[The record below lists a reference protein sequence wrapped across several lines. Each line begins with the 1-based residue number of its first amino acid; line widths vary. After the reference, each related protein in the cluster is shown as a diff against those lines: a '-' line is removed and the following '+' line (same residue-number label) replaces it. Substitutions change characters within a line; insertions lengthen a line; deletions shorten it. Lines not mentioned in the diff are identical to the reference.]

1 LEMSRWLTW
10 QPGEKTL
17 RKSLAPEPSKI
28 TKANSDGFDG
38 SLLGHS
44 SKISHLSASGPQSP
58 RWWEPGNETN
68 EKNEI
73 SPLDGLQPVIET
85 SPEMEP
91 TKSSK
96 ALGPPE
102 DSMVGKAIES
112 LPSPAVAGV
121 DDRATPG
128 ELPPL
133 VGRKN
138 ARGQMVLNLEDFP
151 ELENRLRLQGWKV
164 RRHGDELICTSRGG
178 LKIQ

>member
-1 LEMSRWLTW
+1 MSRWLTW

-17 RKSLAPEPSKI
+17 KKSPAPEPSKI
-28 TKANSDGFDG
+28 TKTNSDGFDG

-44 SKISHLSASGPQSP
+44 SIISHPSASGPQSP
-58 RWWEPGNETN
+58 RWGEPGNETN
-68 EKNEI
+68 EK

-85 SPEMEP
+85 SPEIEP

-96 ALGPPE
+96 ALGPPG
-102 DSMVGKAIES
+102 DSMVGKAVES
-112 LPSPAVAGV
+112 LPSPAVPGV

-138 ARGQMVLNLEDFP
+138 ARGQMVLTFEDLP

-164 RRHGDELICTSRGG
+164 RRQGDELICTSRGG